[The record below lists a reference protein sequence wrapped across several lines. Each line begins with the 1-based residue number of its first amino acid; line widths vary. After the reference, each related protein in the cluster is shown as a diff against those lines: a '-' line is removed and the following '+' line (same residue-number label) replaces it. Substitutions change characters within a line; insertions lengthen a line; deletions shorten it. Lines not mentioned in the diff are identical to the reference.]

1 MNLLSIFP
9 MEYVLSYLRSS
20 TIEQNWKKNSNSE
33 QKIFN

>member
-9 MEYVLSYLRSS
+9 MDYVLSYFGSS

-33 QKIFN
+33 QKIIN